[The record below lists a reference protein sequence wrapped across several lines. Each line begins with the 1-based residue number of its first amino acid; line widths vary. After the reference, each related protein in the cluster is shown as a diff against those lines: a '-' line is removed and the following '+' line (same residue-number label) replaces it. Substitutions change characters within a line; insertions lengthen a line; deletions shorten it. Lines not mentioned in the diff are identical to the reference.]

1 MATWRRKRK
10 AQKWGSFMEY
20 SWATYEE
27 NEDMAVAGSVTAA
40 YRCQVSEYRLT
51 ATPTTVMRS
60 ECAPV
65 ADAVPQ
71 LERGETCVVAGFDMA
86 QLRQR
91 LAGLGI
97 G

>member
-1 MATWRRKRK
+1 
-10 AQKWGSFMEY
+10 
-20 SWATYEE
+20 
-27 NEDMAVAGSVTAA
+27 MAVSGSVTAA

-51 ATPTTVMRS
+51 ATPTSVLRG
-60 ECAPV
+60 ECANV
-65 ADAVPQ
+65 EAAISI
-71 LERGETCVVAGFDMA
+71 LERGEAVVVAGFDMA